1 MIFEY
6 IQLTGMGGSSFSL
19 DSVTRVLFLVF
30 TGLMLA
36 VVGFKIKGVWGS
48 AVALAAGVILFLYNE
63 GMIRF

>member
-1 MIFEY
+1 MFFEY
-6 IQLTGMGGSSFSL
+6 IQLTGMGGAPFSL
-19 DSVTRVLFLVF
+19 DFLSRVLFLVVA
-30 TGLMLA
+30 GLVLA